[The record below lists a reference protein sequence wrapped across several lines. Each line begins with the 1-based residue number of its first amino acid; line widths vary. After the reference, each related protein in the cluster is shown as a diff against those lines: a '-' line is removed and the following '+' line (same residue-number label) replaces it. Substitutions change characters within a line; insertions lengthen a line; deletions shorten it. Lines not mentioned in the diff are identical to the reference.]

1 MFGKLP
7 KKLNQLP
14 DEAQADALKWRFFNE
29 YFDGIVIVFDENARI
44 TFVNREIEGFP
55 PEEILGAH
63 ITEWVYDKD
72 ADAFERGVREILSGG
87 NLASLEIR
95 GKDASDAI
103 LWYSVRLGPIKEN
116 GKTTG
121 GMAICSDITHLKQ
134 TIEEMED
141 SKNAMLNLL
150 EDIERARVIS
160 ETAKGRNE
168 AILLNMGEGLAVID
182 SEGILELANE
192 RLADIL
198 RVKAEDM
205 LGEAWQNALKFK
217 YEDNRDV
224 PPGKTPIQQA
234 FDFKTRVATTP
245 TITASMRYYL
255 SRPLD
260 GKRIP
265 VQVTASPVVVGG
277 KVVRVIAVIRDVSKE
292 LELER
297 TKTEFVS
304 VASHQLR
311 TPLSTVNW
319 YTEMLLSGEIGEMNI
334 KQKDY
339 LNEIYAGNQRM
350 IELVNALLNVSR
362 LEVGAFIV
370 EPKMVNLKDIVV
382 EVLNEN
388 NKAIQEKRL
397 IVNLNLDPN
406 IPEAEADPNLVRI
419 ILQNLITN
427 AVKYTKSKIDISMAL
442 QEGVKIN
449 PKDRTD
455 LQGVLLKIS
464 DDGLGI
470 PDSQKPQIFTKLFRA
485 DNARLKDPQG
495 SGLGLY
501 IVKSIID
508 QTGGEIWFDS
518 EENKGS
524 TFYVLAPLKW
534 MQKRIGTRKLTE
546 S

>member
-1 MFGKLP
+1 MFKIKSLKANKPVGKL
-7 KKLNQLP
+7 
-14 DEAQADALKWRFFNE
+14 DIDATRWRFLSE
-29 YFDGIVIVFDENARI
+29 YFDGFVIIFDVNLNI
-44 TFVNREIEGFP
+44 TFLNRGVEGLSP
-55 PEEILGAH
+55 KQMEGSKM
-63 ITEWVYDKD
+63 TEWVHEDD
-72 ADAFERGVREILSGG
+72 AEAFDQSLQEVIRVGSSLNSQLRGRPFENKIF
-87 NLASLEIR
+87 
-95 GKDASDAI
+95 
-103 LWYSVRLGPIKEN
+103 WYSVRLGPIREN
-116 GKTTG
+116 GKIVG
-121 GMAICSDITHLKQ
+121 GMAIASDITQLKK
-134 TIEEMED
+134 IIADMED
-141 SKNAMLNLL
+141 NKNAMLNLL
-150 EDIERARVIS
+150 EDIEQARAVS

-198 RVKAEDM
+198 RVKVEDM
-205 LGEAWQNALKFK
+205 LGEKWQDALKFK

-224 PPGKTPIQQA
+224 PSGKTPIQQS
-234 FDFKTRVATTP
+234 FDFKTRVVTTP
-245 TITASMRYYL
+245 TITSSMRYYL

-277 KVVRVIAVIRDVSKE
+277 KVIRVIAVIRDVSKE

-319 YTEMLLSGEIGEMNI
+319 YTEMLLSGEIGEMNV

-339 LNEIYAGNQRM
+339 LNEIYSGNQRM
-350 IELVNALLNVSR
+350 IDLVNALLNVSR

-370 EPKMVNLKDIVV
+370 EPQDVNLKDIVV

-388 NKAIQEKRL
+388 NKAIQEKKL

-406 IPEAEADPNLVRI
+406 IPEVEADPNLVRI
-419 ILQNLITN
+419 IIQNLITN
-427 AVKYTKSKIDISMAL
+427 AVKYTKSKIDISMAS
-442 QEGVKIN
+442 QEGVKVN
-449 PKDRTD
+449 QKDRTD
-455 LQGVLLKIS
+455 LKGILLKIS
-464 DDGLGI
+464 DDGVGI
-470 PDSQKPQIFTKLFRA
+470 PDAQKSRIFTKLFRA

-508 QTGGEIWFDS
+508 QTSGEIWFDS

-524 TFYVLAPLKW
+524 TFYVLVPLKW
-534 MQKRIGTRKLTE
+534 MQKRVGTRKLTE